1 MYTDL
6 SSLCVGLDDSIHQ
19 AISRMDISR
28 IGIVLVVD
36 QDRRLLGTITD
47 GDVRRAILANVNLDD
62 PVSAMLARKAAHYAK
77 PITAPEESDPGTL
90 LSLLRQHNILHL
102 PLVDREQRVVALVTL
117 DEFVPEQFAPLN
129 AVIMAGGRGSRLHPL
144 TDELPK
150 TMLPVGERP
159 LLEIIVQQLRTA
171 GIKNLHVAIHYKS
184 EHITEYFGDGAEFG
198 VEITYL
204 TEDRPL
210 GTAGSLGVM
219 KWPQETTLV
228 INGDILTQIDFKAML
243 AYHREHR
250 ADLTMAAQQY
260 DVQVPYGVLECQEG
274 FVRGLSEKPLVKFLI
289 NAGIYMLEPAVYQFI
304 PNDEPYDMTELIQR
318 LMDEGRPVAAFPI
331 HEYWI
336 DVGDRADY
344 EQAQQDLKDGSKV
357 QPST

>member
-1 MYTDL
+1 MYSDL
-6 SSLCVGLDDSIHQ
+6 TTLCVAPETTIFQ
-19 AISRMDISR
+19 AIAQMDVSK

-36 QDRRLLGTITD
+36 AERKLLGTITD
-47 GDVRRAILANVNLDD
+47 GDVRRAILGNVNLDG
-62 PVSAMLARKAAHYAK
+62 PVSAVLVRKAATPRAK
-77 PITAPEESDPGTL
+77 PITAPEESDSDTL

-102 PLVDREQRVVALVTL
+102 PLVDREQRVVALVKL
-117 DEFVPEQFAPLN
+117 DEFVQDQVAPLN

-171 GIKNLHVAIHYKS
+171 GIKHLHVAVHHKS
-184 EHITEYFGDGAEFG
+184 ENITKHFGDGTKFG

-210 GTAGSLGVM
+210 GTAGSLGIM
-219 KWPQETTLV
+219 EWPQETLLV
-228 INGDILTQIDFKAML
+228 INGDILTQIDFKSML

-260 DVQVPYGVLECQEG
+260 DVQVPYGVIECEES
-274 FVRGLSEKPLVKFLI
+274 FVRRLAEKPSVKFLI
-289 NAGIYMLEPAVYQFI
+289 NAGIYMLEPTVYQFI
-304 PNDEPYDMTELIQR
+304 PNDARYDMTDLIQR
-318 LMDEGRPVAAFPI
+318 LLDEGRPVAAFPV
-331 HEYWI
+331 HEYWMDI
-336 DVGDRADY
+336 GDRADY
-344 EQAQQDLKDGSKV
+344 EKV
-357 QPST
+357 QGDVRLWNPSQ